1 MEREKFGGRVG
12 AIFAL
17 AGSAIGLGNIWRFP
31 YMVGENGGA
40 VFIIIYIAATL
51 LLSLPIFFAEFI
63 IGRRT
68 QSNCIGAMKK
78 LAPGTAWKWF
88 GALSI
93 FTPLF
98 ILSYY
103 SVVGG
108 WSLEYL
114 VQACSL
120 TFTNADA
127 VEVRSLFGEFITG
140 TWGPLVLFTIYLLLV
155 LGVILG
161 GVRKGI
167 EKFSKLTI
175 PLLFVLVVIIAI
187 YSVSLPGSSA
197 GIEYLVRPD
206 WGKVTPATLVNAL
219 GQSFYS
225 MSLGMGIIITYSSY
239 IKKQE
244 NPVVTGFATGV
255 SDFLFAIIASFA
267 IIPAVFSAGI
277 EPGAGPGLIF
287 ETLPFIFS
295 SLSETMPVL
304 SSIIAILFFLTILI
318 AALTSSVSLMEVGVA
333 YFVDEKKMKRSSAS
347 LLVFAVVWAAG
358 AVCSLS
364 FGPLK
369 GVTLFGNN
377 IFDIFDKFA
386 SNFLLLIGGMLTL
399 VFVGWKMDKA
409 SVRDEFTSSGKA
421 RGSRRLFESTYF
433 LIKYVA
439 PVLLGIVFIANFL

>member
-1 MEREKFGGRVG
+1 MEREKFGGRLG
-12 AIFAL
+12 AILAL

-31 YMVGENGGA
+31 YMVGENGGSA
-40 VFIIIYIAATL
+40 FIIIYLAATIF
-51 LLSLPIFFAEFI
+51 LSLPIFFAEFI

-78 LAPGTAWKWF
+78 LAPGTPWRWF
-88 GALSI
+88 GALCI

-114 VQACSL
+114 VEACSL
-120 TFTNADA
+120 KFTKGDSE
-127 VEVRSLFGEFITG
+127 EVRNLFGDFISG
-140 TWGPLVLFTIYLLLV
+140 TWKPLIFFTIYLLLV

-161 GVRKGI
+161 GVRRGI

-175 PLLFVLVVIIAI
+175 PLLFVLVVIIAT
-187 YSVSLPGSSA
+187 YSITLPGSFG
-197 GIEYLVRPD
+197 GIEYLLRPD
-206 WGKVTPATLVNAL
+206 WSKVTPATVVNAL

-225 MSLGMGIIITYSSY
+225 MSLGMGITITYSSY

-244 NPVVTGFATGV
+244 NPVLTGLGTGI

-295 SLSETMPVL
+295 SLSETMPVI
-304 SSIIAILFFLTILI
+304 SSIIAILFFITILI

-333 YFVDEKKMKRSSAS
+333 YFVEEKKIKRSTAC
-347 LLVFAVVWAAG
+347 LLVFAMVWAAG
-358 AVCSLS
+358 AICSLS

-369 GVTLFGNN
+369 DITVLGNG
-377 IFDIFDKFA
+377 IFDLFDKFA
-386 SNFLLLIGGMLTL
+386 SNFLLLVGGELTL
-399 VFVGWKMDKA
+399 VFVGRKMDKA
-409 SVRDEFTSSGKA
+409 SVRDEFTSSGYAKGA
-421 RGSRRLFESTYF
+421 SSLFEAAYF

>member
-1 MEREKFGGRVG
+1 
-12 AIFAL
+12 
-17 AGSAIGLGNIWRFP
+17 
-31 YMVGENGGA
+31 
-40 VFIIIYIAATL
+40 
-51 LLSLPIFFAEFI
+51 
-63 IGRRT
+63 
-68 QSNCIGAMKK
+68 
-78 LAPGTAWKWF
+78 
-88 GALSI
+88 
-93 FTPLF
+93 
-98 ILSYY
+98 
-103 SVVGG
+103 
-108 WSLEYL
+108 
-114 VQACSL
+114 
-120 TFTNADA
+120 
-127 VEVRSLFGEFITG
+127 
-140 TWGPLVLFTIYLLLV
+140 
-155 LGVILG
+155 
-161 GVRKGI
+161 
-167 EKFSKLTI
+167 
-175 PLLFVLVVIIAI
+175 
-187 YSVSLPGSSA
+187 
-197 GIEYLVRPD
+197 
-206 WGKVTPATLVNAL
+206 
-219 GQSFYS
+219 

-287 ETLPFIFS
+287 ETLPFIFT

>member
-1 MEREKFGGRVG
+1 MEREKFGGRLG
-12 AIFAL
+12 AILAL

-31 YMVGENGGA
+31 YIVGENGGA
-40 VFIIIYIAATL
+40 VFIIIYLLATV

-78 LAPGTAWKWF
+78 LARGTSWKWF

-98 ILSYY
+98 ILAYY

-120 TFTNADA
+120 KFTNCDA
-127 VEVRSLFGEFITG
+127 EVVKNHFGDFITG
-140 TWGPLVLFTIYLLLV
+140 TWGPLVFFTIYLLLV
-155 LGVILG
+155 LWVILG
-161 GVRKGI
+161 GVHRGI
-167 EKFSKLTI
+167 EKFSKQTI

-187 YSVSLPGSSA
+187 YSISLPGSSG

-206 WGKVTPATLVNAL
+206 WGKVTPATFVNAL

-239 IKKQE
+239 INKQD
-244 NPVVTGFATGV
+244 NPLVTGFATGI

-295 SLSETMPVL
+295 SLSETMPVI
-304 SSIIAILFFLTILI
+304 SSIIAILFFITILI

-333 YFVDEKKMKRSSAS
+333 YFVEEKKMKRSSAS
-347 LLVFAVVWAAG
+347 LLVFAMVWAAG

-369 GVTLFGNN
+369 DITLFGNN

-399 VFVGWKMDKA
+399 VFVGWKMDMG
-409 SVRDEFTSSGKA
+409 SVRDEFTSSGQA
-421 RGSRRLFESTYF
+421 RGSRKLFKSVYF

-439 PVLLGIVFIANFL
+439 PVLLGIVFIGNFL